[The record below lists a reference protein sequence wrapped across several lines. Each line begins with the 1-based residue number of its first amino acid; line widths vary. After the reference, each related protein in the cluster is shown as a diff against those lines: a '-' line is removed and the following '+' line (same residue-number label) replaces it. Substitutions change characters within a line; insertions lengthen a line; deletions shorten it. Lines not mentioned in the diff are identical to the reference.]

1 MMNTLITLLEEET
14 ALLQSLVGAAMRQQ
28 QALIR
33 LRVPE
38 LEDANAEQEKIL
50 GQIRLTERQRMRTLS
65 SELGIT
71 DRDATTMSLSAI
83 ISKTESDERKALIGL
98 QEKLSGLTR
107 QLQEINAI
115 NRVLTHRART
125 SVREVMSFI
134 EDNNVQV
141 CNVRI

>member
-1 MMNTLITLLEEET
+1 MQPLINLLEEET
-14 ALLQSLVGAAMRQQ
+14 ALLQSLIGAAMRQQ

-33 LRVPE
+33 LRAPE
-38 LEDANAEQEKIL
+38 LEDANAEQERIL
-50 GQIRLTERQRMRTLS
+50 GQIRLAERRRTRLIDEEFPENES
-65 SELGIT
+65 
-71 DRDATTMSLSAI
+71 AAASLSDI
-83 ISKTESDERKALIGL
+83 ISKAEEGKRDSLVEL
-98 QEKLSGLTR
+98 QEKLRGLAQ

-141 CNVRI
+141 CNVRV

>member
-1 MMNTLITLLEEET
+1 MNTLITLLEEET

-33 LRVPE
+33 LRAPE

-50 GQIRLTERQRMRTLS
+50 GQIRVAERQRMRTLS
-65 SELGIT
+65 SELGIN
-71 DRDATTMSLSAI
+71 DREATQVPLSEI
-83 ISKTESDERKALIGL
+83 ISKTEADEREALIGL
-98 QEKLSGLTR
+98 QEKLRRLTQ

>member
-1 MMNTLITLLEEET
+1 MNTLITLLEEET